1 MNQNVNTT
9 MREAFANITVKTGA
23 KLDATADIILGSL
36 KRGVGVKKRKTM
48 WSMQRGTKRV

>member
-9 MREAFANITVKTGA
+9 MREAFANITVKKGA
-23 KLDATADIILGSL
+23 KLDVTADIILGSL

>member
-9 MREAFANITVKTGA
+9 MRDAFANVTVKAGS
-23 KLDATADIILGSL
+23 KLDATAGMILGSL

>member
-9 MREAFANITVKTGA
+9 MREAFANITVKTSA